1 MKQAIMKETKIN
13 TSRDF
18 FLVLPSFLPFELSFT
33 PTSWLVRASC
43 TRPSPAAD
51 THTGPSDHATC
62 CHGEAGWVG
71 GLAVRVGP
79 RALGRTVHSFH
90 RHPSRQ
96 PVLYD
101 ASCPVLA
108 CPRLPSPSLPWFCLA
123 APPLNLPPT
132 PHSSRPST
140 SPTPPS
146 LSTNSPL
153 PHFSLSSNT
162 RYATVSRPHHTMPLH
177 CILPLPVLS

>member
-123 APPLNLPPT
+123 APPLNLPP
-132 PHSSRPST
+132 HFDRIFEKIMK
-140 SPTPPS
+140 SPTQKGGQKEVGIRRH
-146 LSTNSPL
+146 LLFAAQTFL
-153 PHFSLSSNT
+153 
-162 RYATVSRPHHTMPLH
+162 
-177 CILPLPVLS
+177 